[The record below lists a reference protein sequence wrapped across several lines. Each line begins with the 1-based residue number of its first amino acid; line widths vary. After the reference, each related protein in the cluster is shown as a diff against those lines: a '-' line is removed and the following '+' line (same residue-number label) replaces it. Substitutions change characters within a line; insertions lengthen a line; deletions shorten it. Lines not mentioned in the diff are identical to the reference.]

1 MYYGHAKTESL
12 LVEAT
17 QALSDVQLSTVPG
30 GLTQPRH
37 RYDAKLPN
45 LPTES
50 QEGYADDTGSN
61 VWSPDRQSPIVTTG
75 GSFFPP
81 YASQSQPSSPFSY
94 APPHQGA
101 VDDFGILPTRSSG
114 SGPMDIGGG
123 GGGGGGGRFATFPV
137 KTREGGV
144 GYTLRDEPLSSS
156 ASAGTNTNTNAREQQ
171 QQPSLT
177 TTTQPP
183 SLNTNTRHEL
193 DVSFSM
199 SVAEA
204 LNSAGGVDDQ
214 PWARTA
220 TMSDAG
226 GPTPTSAIQ
235 PLPPGAAAALPEG
248 DNPWSLPPLGGA
260 GSGLG
265 RGERGG
271 LLGLGTPGQT
281 LGGKQ
286 GRHVSNQ
293 SIVSDDDDAL
303 LAYMLNADADDGEDL
318 AGGRGRGDRHSLA
331 AAQPAV
337 TPTAQPAA
345 TATTQPV
352 TVTSANGL
360 TTQGTNTSMD
370 EDRERG
376 QSRHV
381 RFGGS
386 GQASE
391 SGEAE
396 EWRRSLEE
404 RRTDAHASTTPPWQ
418 GETDSK
424 KGTFRLISSRCGLI
438 ECITSSTSRN
448 DYYTSPNYGIPPN
461 IDYQRRCA
469 YFSHS
474 RRHWQTHPSALSQ
487 PTGKRRG
494 RGRRGRR
501 EGVECSCCTGDKSGD
516 GSIGVQPPFGEQQ
529 QRCFGY
535 RE

>member
-1 MYYGHAKTESL
+1 MSPSLSLISSLNKKSSQEIPEETTQPGAPRSLYYGHAKTESL

-50 QEGYADDTGSN
+50 QESYADDTGSN

-101 VDDFGILPTRSSG
+101 VDDFGILPPRSSG
-114 SGPMDIGGG
+114 SGPIDIGG

-144 GYTLRDEPLSSS
+144 GYTLRDEPLG
-156 ASAGTNTNTNAREQQ
+156 AREPSAGTNTNTNAREQQ

-183 SLNTNTRHEL
+183 SLNTNARHEL

-204 LNSAGGVDDQ
+204 LNSGGGVEDQ
-214 PWARTA
+214 PWART
-220 TMSDAG
+220 TSVS
-226 GPTPTSAIQ
+226 GPMPTSAIQ
-235 PLPPGAAAALPEG
+235 PLPPGAALPEG

-265 RGERGG
+265 RGGGEG
-271 LLGLGTPGQT
+271 LLGLGTP
-281 LGGKQ
+281 GGKQ
-286 GRHVSNQ
+286 GRHVSNL

-318 AGGRGRGDRHSLA
+318 AGGSGRGDRHSLII
-331 AAQPAV
+331 AQPAV
-337 TPTAQPAA
+337 TATVQPAA
-345 TATTQPV
+345 TATTQSA
-352 TVTSANGL
+352 TATSANGL

-386 GQASE
+386 GHASE

-396 EWRRSLEE
+396 EWKRSLEE
-404 RRTDAHASTTPPWQ
+404 RRSDAHASTTLPRQ
-418 GETDSK
+418 GEVDSE
-424 KGTFRLISSRCGLI
+424 KGSFRLVSSRC
-438 ECITSSTSRN
+438 
-448 DYYTSPNYGIPPN
+448 
-461 IDYQRRCA
+461 
-469 YFSHS
+469 
-474 RRHWQTHPSALSQ
+474 
-487 PTGKRRG
+487 
-494 RGRRGRR
+494 
-501 EGVECSCCTGDKSGD
+501 
-516 GSIGVQPPFGEQQ
+516 
-529 QRCFGY
+529 
-535 RE
+535 

>member
-37 RYDAKLPN
+37 RYDAKLPS
-45 LPTES
+45 LPKES
-50 QEGYADDTGSN
+50 QESYANDNGSN

-81 YASQSQPSSPFSY
+81 YSSQSQPSSPFSY
-94 APPHQGA
+94 APPPPGA
-101 VDDFGILPTRSSG
+101 VDDFGILPARSSG
-114 SGPMDIGGG
+114 SGPIDIGGG

-144 GYTLRDEPLSSS
+144 GYTLRDEPLS
-156 ASAGTNTNTNAREQQ
+156 AREPNGGAGTNTNTNAREQQ
-171 QQPSLT
+171 QQSSLT
-177 TTTQPP
+177 TTAQPP

-214 PWARTA
+214 PWART
-220 TMSDAG
+220 TMSDA

-235 PLPPGAAAALPEG
+235 PLPPGAAPALPEG

-271 LLGLGTPGQT
+271 LLGLGSSPGQT

-303 LAYMLNADADDGEDL
+303 LAYMLNADADDGEDS
-318 AGGRGRGDRHSLA
+318 GGGHGRGDRRSLTV
-331 AAQPAV
+331 AQPAV
-337 TPTAQPAA
+337 IATAQPAA
-345 TATTQPV
+345 TATP
-352 TVTSANGL
+352 ANGL
-360 TTQGTNTSMD
+360 TTLGTNTSMD

-386 GQASE
+386 GHASE

-404 RRTDAHASTTPPWQ
+404 RRSDAHASTTLPRQ
-418 GETDSK
+418 GEVDSE
-424 KGTFRLISSRCGLI
+424 KGSFRLVS
-438 ECITSSTSRN
+438 
-448 DYYTSPNYGIPPN
+448 
-461 IDYQRRCA
+461 
-469 YFSHS
+469 
-474 RRHWQTHPSALSQ
+474 
-487 PTGKRRG
+487 
-494 RGRRGRR
+494 
-501 EGVECSCCTGDKSGD
+501 SCC
-516 GSIGVQPPFGEQQ
+516 
-529 QRCFGY
+529 
-535 RE
+535 

>member
-17 QALSDVQLSTVPG
+17 QALSDFQLFTVPG
-30 GLTQPRH
+30 GLTQPRR

-45 LPTES
+45 LLTDLQES
-50 QEGYADDTGSN
+50 YVDDTGSN

-101 VDDFGILPTRSSG
+101 VDEFGILPTRSSG
-114 SGPMDIGGG
+114 SGPIDIG

-156 ASAGTNTNTNAREQQ
+156 AGAGTNTNANAREQQ

-204 LNSAGGVDDQ
+204 LNSGGGVEDQ
-214 PWARTA
+214 PWART
-220 TMSDAG
+220 TSDS

-235 PLPPGAAAALPEG
+235 PLPPGAAPALPEG

-265 RGERGG
+265 RGEGGG
-271 LLGLGTPGQT
+271 LLGLGSTPGQT

-303 LAYMLNADADDGEDL
+303 LAYMLNADVDDGEDL
-318 AGGRGRGDRHSLA
+318 AGGRGRGDRRSLA

-337 TPTAQPAA
+337 TATSQPAA
-345 TATTQPV
+345 TSTTQPAIA
-352 TVTSANGL
+352 TPANGL
-360 TTQGTNTSMD
+360 TTQGNNGSMD

-386 GQASE
+386 GHASE

-404 RRTDAHASTTPPWQ
+404 RRSDAHASTAPPGR
-418 GETDSK
+418 GEVDSE
-424 KGTFRLISSRCGLI
+424 KGSSRLFSSRC
-438 ECITSSTSRN
+438 
-448 DYYTSPNYGIPPN
+448 
-461 IDYQRRCA
+461 
-469 YFSHS
+469 
-474 RRHWQTHPSALSQ
+474 
-487 PTGKRRG
+487 
-494 RGRRGRR
+494 
-501 EGVECSCCTGDKSGD
+501 
-516 GSIGVQPPFGEQQ
+516 
-529 QRCFGY
+529 
-535 RE
+535 

>member
-50 QEGYADDTGSN
+50 QESYADDNGSN

-81 YASQSQPSSPFSY
+81 YSSQSQPSSPFSY

-101 VDDFGILPTRSSG
+101 VDDFGILPVRSSG
-114 SGPMDIGGG
+114 SGPIDIGGG
-123 GGGGGGGRFATFPV
+123 GAGGGGRFATFPV

-144 GYTLRDEPLSSS
+144 GYTLRDEPLSAREPS
-156 ASAGTNTNTNAREQQ
+156 AGAGTNTNTNAREQQ

-177 TTTQPP
+177 TTAQPP

-193 DVSFSM
+193 DLSFSK

-204 LNSAGGVDDQ
+204 LNSGGGVDDQ
-214 PWARTA
+214 PWART
-220 TMSDAG
+220 TSDS

-235 PLPPGAAAALPEG
+235 PLPPGAAPALPEG

-260 GSGLG
+260 GSGMG
-265 RGERGG
+265 RGGGGG
-271 LLGLGTPGQT
+271 LLGLGSTPGQT

-318 AGGRGRGDRHSLA
+318 IGGRGRGDRRSLT
-331 AAQPAV
+331 AAQPGV
-337 TPTAQPAA
+337 TAPSQSAA
-345 TATTQPV
+345 TAMTQPA
-352 TVTSANGL
+352 TATPANGL

-386 GQASE
+386 GHASE
-391 SGEAE
+391 LGEAE

-404 RRTDAHASTTPPWQ
+404 RRSDAHASTTLPRQ
-418 GETDSK
+418 GEVDHE
-424 KGTFRLISSRCGLI
+424 KGAFCVVSSR
-438 ECITSSTSRN
+438 R
-448 DYYTSPNYGIPPN
+448 
-461 IDYQRRCA
+461 
-469 YFSHS
+469 
-474 RRHWQTHPSALSQ
+474 
-487 PTGKRRG
+487 
-494 RGRRGRR
+494 
-501 EGVECSCCTGDKSGD
+501 
-516 GSIGVQPPFGEQQ
+516 
-529 QRCFGY
+529 
-535 RE
+535 